1 MSNLFNHFSK
11 NPTSLNISRS
21 AFDRSFKHTTSFSAG
36 KLVPFFLDEVLP
48 GDTFKVST
56 NVIAR
61 LTTLVNP
68 VMDNAY
74 LDMYY
79 FFVPHRLV
87 WNKWEAFNGAND
99 DMTDLGYWSQ
109 QNDYIVPTITYNGVS
124 VPANSVPAYMGVP
137 IGKASKFS
145 ALPIR
150 SYLKIWN
157 DWFRDQNVET
167 MAFYHTDS
175 MNITLNSS
183 SVEQVKTECGLN
195 LMPVSKY
202 HDYFTSALPSPQKGD
217 PVDLFSTAGT
227 VPVTYDVNHTQAT
240 APIWF
245 ASQSGGAPVVSSHA
259 QFNNQGKLAPISGT
273 SGTSAAE
280 AYTYLTANL
289 KDATIGITINDLRL
303 AFQTQKLLERDARGG
318 TRYVELLRSHWGVVS
333 PDARLQRSEYLG
345 GKRIPLSVTQV
356 PQTSSTVSSGDTIT
370 SPQGRMSA
378 YSLTGDKDRSF
389 NKSFVEHGY
398 VIGVCCVR
406 TDHTYSQGLPK
417 LFSRSTR
424 FDFYD
429 PVFANIGEQAIKNK
443 EIYYQNSLVDDEV
456 FGYQEAWAEY
466 RYKPNQ
472 VSGMLVPSQSGS
484 LKSWTFADNFGS
496 LPTLSANFMHET
508 ATNIDR
514 ALYMPST
521 TVDQMVMQVYVSNHC
536 YRPMPV
542 YSVPGLIDHN

>member
-11 NPTSLNISRS
+11 NPTSLNITRS
-21 AFDRSFKHTTSFSAG
+21 AFDRSFKHTTSLNAG
-36 KLVPFFLDEVLP
+36 VLVPFYIDEVLP

-56 NVIAR
+56 NVVAR

-68 VMDNAY
+68 VMDQAY

-99 DMTDLGYWSQ
+99 DMTDLGYWAQ
-109 QNDYIVPTITYNGVS
+109 QTEYTVPTIKYAMP
-124 VPANSVPAYMGVP
+124 VPANSVPGYMGVP
-137 IGKASKFS
+137 IGKNAEFS
-145 ALPIR
+145 ALPVR

-157 DWFRDQNVET
+157 DWFRDQNVED
-167 MAFYHTDS
+167 MAFYHSDS
-175 MNITLNSS
+175 TNITVSNAS
-183 SVEQVKTECGLN
+183 GLTFKKEAGVT

-202 HDYFTSALPSPQKGD
+202 HDYFTSALPAPQKGN

-227 VPVTYDVNHTQAT
+227 VPVTYDPEHSYAT
-240 APIWF
+240 APVWYHD
-245 ASQSGGAPVVSSHA
+245 QGGSTIATGA
-259 QFNNQGKLAPISGT
+259 LEFNDQGRLSNQTGT
-273 SGTSAAE
+273 SSGNNAE
-280 AYTYLTANL
+280 VWTFLAANL

-318 TRYVELLRSHWGVVS
+318 TRMIEILRSHWGVTS

-356 PQTSSTVSSGDTIT
+356 PQTSSTVASGSTIE

-378 YSLTGDKDRSF
+378 YSLTGDRDRSF

-417 LFSRSTR
+417 MFSRSTR

-443 EIYYQNSLVDDEV
+443 EIFYQNNPTDDEV

-466 RYKPNQ
+466 RYKPNM
-472 VSGMLVPSQSGS
+472 VSGMLVPSQTGS

-496 LPTLSANFMHET
+496 LPTLSSNFMHET
-508 ATNIDR
+508 ASNIDR
-514 ALYMPST
+514 ALYIPST

>member
-21 AFDRSFKHTTSFSAG
+21 AFDRSFKHTTSLSAG
-36 KLVPFFLDEVLP
+36 KLVPFYIDEVLP

-56 NVIAR
+56 NVVAR

-68 VMDNAY
+68 VMDQAY

-99 DMTDLGYWSQ
+99 DMTDLGYWTQ
-109 QNDYIVPTITYNGVS
+109 TADLTIPTIQYNTP

-137 IGKASKFS
+137 IGKNVKFN

-157 DWFRDQNVET
+157 DWFRDQNVED

-175 MNITLNSS
+175 TNI
-183 SVEQVKTECGLN
+183 SVVAGSVTTIKNEAGLN

-202 HDYFTSALPSPQKGD
+202 HDYFTSALPSPQKGN
-217 PVDLFSTAGT
+217 PVDLFSSAGT
-227 VPVTYDVNHTQAT
+227 VPVTYDVNQSQPT

-245 ASQSGGAPVVSSHA
+245 SSHSGGSPLASGHA
-259 QFNNQGKLAPISGT
+259 QFNTDGKLAPIPGT
-273 SGTSAAE
+273 DGDTSTE
-280 AYTYLTANL
+280 VYTYLSANL

-318 TRYVELLRSHWGVVS
+318 TRMIEILRSHWGVTS

-356 PQTSSTVSSGDTIT
+356 PQTSSTVSSGSSIE

-378 YSLTGDKDRSF
+378 YSLTGDRDRSF

-406 TDHTYSQGLPK
+406 TDHTYAQGLPK
-417 LFSRSTR
+417 MFSRSTR
-424 FDFYD
+424 FSFYD
-429 PVFANIGEQAIKNK
+429 PVFANIGEQPILNK
-443 EIYYQNSLVDDEV
+443 ELFYQNSTQDDEV

-466 RYKPNQ
+466 RYKPNM

-496 LPTLSANFMHET
+496 LPTLSASFMHET
-508 ATNIDR
+508 ASNIDR
-514 ALYMPST
+514 ALYVPST

>member
-21 AFDRSFKHTTSFSAG
+21 AFDRSFKHTTSLSAG
-36 KLVPFFLDEVLP
+36 TLVPFYIDEVLP

-56 NVIAR
+56 NVVAR

-68 VMDNAY
+68 VMDQAY

-87 WNKWEAFNGAND
+87 WKDWESFNGAND
-99 DMTDLGYWSQ
+99 DMTDLGYWTQ
-109 QNDYIVPTITYNGVS
+109 TTEYTVPTIQYFMA
-124 VPANSVPAYMGVP
+124 VPSNSVPAYMGVP
-137 IGKASKFS
+137 IGKSVKFN
-145 ALPIR
+145 AMPVR

-157 DWFRDQNVET
+157 DWFRDQNVEN

-175 MNITLNSS
+175 TNITLVPSS
-183 SVEQVKTECGLN
+183 NATTKKEAGLS
-195 LMPVSKY
+195 LLPVSKY

-217 PVDLFSTAGT
+217 PVDLFSSAGT
-227 VPVTYDVNHTQAT
+227 VPVIYDVNQTQST
-240 APIWF
+240 APIWYL
-245 ASQSGGAPVVSSHA
+245 SHTPGSPVVSSQA
-259 QFNNQGKLAPISGT
+259 QFNTDGKLAPIPGT
-273 SGTSAAE
+273 DGDTSAE
-280 AYTYLTANL
+280 VYTYLAADL

-318 TRYVELLRSHWGVVS
+318 TRMIELLRSHWGVTS

-356 PQTSSTVSSGDTIT
+356 PQTSSTISSGDSIE

-378 YSLTGDKDRSF
+378 YSLTGDRDRSF

-406 TDHTYSQGLPK
+406 TDHTYAQGLPK
-417 LFSRSTR
+417 MFSRSTR

-443 EIYYQNSLVDDEV
+443 EIYYQNNSADDEV

-466 RYKPNQ
+466 RYKPNM
-472 VSGMLVPSQSGS
+472 VSGMLVPSQAGS

-496 LPTLSANFMHET
+496 LPTLSASFMHET
-508 ATNIDR
+508 ASNIDR
-514 ALYMPST
+514 VLYIPST
-521 TVDQMVMQVYVSNHC
+521 TVDQMVMQVYVTNHC